1 MKKHFK
7 TLFVAVAA
15 IMTIGSVA
23 LISCNKEESSNSRT
37 DTAAPEEKNGILS
50 QQFVVA
56 QDTDGSM
63 TVGEELTL
71 LFDKDLFLDAYEDYL
86 QDSLQLNLVAE
97 AVSVTVCE
105 LNSTTVAPVLCVSA
119 YDPVNSVTEKVFIVL
134 TRVPLPDVY
143 PLYSFVAS
151 LNKTIKCISG
161 PSCER
166 GCEPEQDPLTGELYC
181 TKCKPY
187 PQASC
192 IREIT
197 GTTAQMAICK
207 CLANLL

>member
-15 IMTIGSVA
+15 IMAIGSVA
-23 LISCNKEESSNSRT
+23 FISCNKEDSSNSRT
-37 DTAAPEEKNGILS
+37 STAPQEKNSLLS

-56 QDTDGSM
+56 QDTDGNL
-63 TVGEELTL
+63 TVGEELSL

-97 AVSVTVCE
+97 AVSVTVYE

-134 TRVPLPDVY
+134 TRVPLPEGY
-143 PLYSFVAS
+143 PIYSFVAS

-197 GTTAQMAICK
+197 GTTAQMAICE
-207 CLANLL
+207 CLDNLL